1 MLKHCLYIILF
12 SLSSYNMAAD
22 ILQPFST
29 DGCSA
34 FPEGTFS
41 EQNLWLE
48 CCTQHDIAY
57 WKGGTYLQRLQ
68 ADEDLMICVS
78 NRDETTIGII
88 MLVGVRVGGTPFIP
102 TSFRWGY
109 GWPYPKAYGELT
121 SEENALIEKTLN
133 KLP

>member
-1 MLKHCLYIILF
+1 
-12 SLSSYNMAAD
+12 MAAD